1 MPICGN
7 LKDPPLM
14 FFYSLK
20 IITYLLLKNQFLSNV
35 HSIYS
40 DFDHNWS
47 LKVRGVF
54 PDISKVFDKVWH
66 EGISYELE
74 TLGTLGNFLSDW
86 QQRVF
91 LMAKIQNGHQY

>member
-1 MPICGN
+1 MWKFERPTFN
-7 LKDPPLM
+7 VFLFLENN
-14 FFYSLK
+14 
-20 IITYLLLKNQFLSNV
+20 YLLTPKKSVLSNV

-54 PDISKVFDKVWH
+54 LDISEVFDKVWH

-74 TLGTLGNFLSDW
+74 TLGILGNFLSDW